1 LIVLNYK
8 KGSSH
13 CVSLFEINVLEVSGF
28 DTRAFIEIIEESS
41 GVSSPLIYLYLPM
54 RRFVGGI
61 YPKDHVDEVLFM
73 IGLLNSDEKFLL
85 DIPINIMHF

>member
-13 CVSLFEINVLEVSGF
+13 CVSLFEINILEVSGF
-28 DTRAFIEIIEESS
+28 DTGTFIEESS

-73 IGLLNSDEKFLL
+73 IGLLNSDEKFL
-85 DIPINIMHF
+85 PINIMHF